1 MRVCMCLVCVCV
13 CVRVCVQAYTHAMSH
28 LGTQLLH
35 LQSENSHE
43 KQHPGV
49 DIQLSWIH
57 LPYTPHCPEIWVHHL
72 VQMLQNAEQKHLKIK
87 LNVYSLNK

>member
-1 MRVCMCLVCVCV
+1 MCVC
-13 CVRVCVQAYTHAMSH
+13 VCVQAYTYAMSH

-35 LQSENSHE
+35 LQNENSHE

-57 LPYTPHCPEIWVHHL
+57 VPYTPRCPEIWVHHL
-72 VQMLQNAEQKHLKIK
+72 VQMLQNAEQMLLKIK
-87 LNVYSLNK
+87 LKFDTYLKISYY